1 MAKPPVVLHRSRK
14 QFAESEKYL
23 IYLACIATEPRYLG
37 FTAGLRPRES
47 GNISTL
53 ITNQWRYRK
62 SQKTTTK
69 PDIGDR
75 TLVNTGLRSA
85 MAKKGKHRGPHM

>member
-1 MAKPPVVLHRSRK
+1 MGFS
-14 QFAESEKYL
+14 AE
-23 IYLACIATEPRYLG
+23 
-37 FTAGLRPRES
+37 LRPRES
-47 GNISTL
+47 EKILDSDH
-53 ITNQWRYRK
+53 K
-62 SQKTTTK
+62 SVALPKESKTTTK